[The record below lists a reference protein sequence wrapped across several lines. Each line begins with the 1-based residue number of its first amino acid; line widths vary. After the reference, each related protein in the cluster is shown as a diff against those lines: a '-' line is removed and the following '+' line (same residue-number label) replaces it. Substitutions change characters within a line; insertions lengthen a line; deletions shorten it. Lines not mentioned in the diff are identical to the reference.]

1 MTKKRKKFILLFIVI
16 AIIGA
21 LAYIFTNNRKNSDD
35 GLMSTDEFIEK
46 LGPTIDQN
54 QREIVKNIES
64 HPYKKGVYIYKVKGQ
79 SFLADEYVLVSG
91 DDRKLNILGNDQFEL
106 SDGKSLFFA
115 SNKYKNYFKRDIN
128 KDLDFQ
134 DENKIDYQTYFDYDD
149 SLIDGFDIRKDGE
162 NYIIENKKF
171 KDVFD
176 KDYVLIKSRGYSG
189 GEKYVRELV
198 KYDED
203 FVSYYNEYLD
213 LLKTYEEVKD
223 INLVSPKK

>member
-1 MTKKRKKFILLFIVI
+1 M
-16 AIIGA
+16 
-21 LAYIFTNNRKNSDD
+21 
-35 GLMSTDEFIEK
+35 
-46 LGPTIDQN
+46 
-54 QREIVKNIES
+54 
-64 HPYKKGVYIYKVKGQ
+64 
-79 SFLADEYVLVSG
+79 
-91 DDRKLNILGNDQFEL
+91 
-106 SDGKSLFFA
+106 
-115 SNKYKNYFKRDIN
+115 
-128 KDLDFQ
+128 DFQ